1 MIFNGNLDDIDLANA
16 IFHHS
21 NVMPNRK
28 KSSQVV

>member
-28 KSSQVV
+28 KKFTSH